1 MDEILGKRL
10 RHRKILAPLQGAH
23 ESYRVNPGRYPG
35 LSPAGAFSAGGYSMR
50 LSKLKSRLIIHKSS
64 FDNDAEE
71 LLLAYA

>member
-1 MDEILGKRL
+1 
-10 RHRKILAPLQGAH
+10 
-23 ESYRVNPGRYPG
+23 
-35 LSPAGAFSAGGYSMR
+35 MR